1 MSSLA
6 ATDHPEAPLFSD
18 GLGERVVAADG
29 ATGELLQILRL
40 RPALTA
46 VPSFEFALRERT
58 ARLANFRHAYYVRVR
73 RVDRAMAPNA
83 ALALVSDHM
92 EGTRLSD
99 ILRVASDKQLQL
111 DVNAALCLIRQL
123 VPAIAVLHENARDV
137 AHGLIAPE
145 RLLVTPNARLVIVEH
160 VLGAAIEQLQFGR
173 DRLWQDFRVAMPP
186 SAGLPRFDHR
196 CDVIGM
202 GLVSLA
208 LILGRPLDADEFP
221 RAIPDLLNIARERT
235 ALGDQQPL
243 SQPLRTWLSRALQL
257 DPRRSFAS
265 ATEALAALD
274 EVVSDEGMYVA
285 APVALETF
293 LSRYIASLLEP
304 PAPVAE
310 PSAAAPRPVQDL
322 SSALDS
328 LSEPDEPFTIS
339 TGRNAYAEPVMPPRA
354 YGDPIIAPSQEAPVN
369 RYEDPLAD
377 DFDEPVWPRYEA
389 DRREVD
395 ARDEPSKPFSGPSE
409 PPTPAYAAPEFPPTP
424 PYVAPEPVKATYV
437 APEPSK
443 PAYAAT
449 EPATYVAPEPP
460 KPAPRDLT
468 ELLGP
473 EPLPLAQSGGAP
485 GKPHFDSEPPF
496 TAAAP
501 RAASEKRRFGK
512 VPMIAAA
519 LVVLATAGI
528 VSMKFLGGGK
538 VAAPTTGSLAVQSN
552 PSGVPVFVDGVE
564 HGMTPARVSLTAGSH
579 ILELRG
585 RGIPRV
591 IPVTVTAGAEVSQ
604 YLEFAEAPVT
614 GQLAVQSEPAGAKVI
629 VDGTDRGISPVTI
642 SDLSPGEHR
651 VELQADGVT
660 ARHTVTVQA
669 GGTASLVVPIGATSQ
684 GGPVSGWVA
693 VRAAFS
699 MEIREQGRLLG
710 STDADRIM
718 MAAGRH
724 ELEFVNEALGYHATR
739 VVQVTPGK
747 VSSVGLDLPQ
757 GVVNLNASPWA
768 EVWIDGKR
776 VGETPIGNLAVPI
789 GPHEILFRH
798 PQLGEKHHSISVTLS
813 APVRLSVD
821 MK

>member
-18 GLGERVVAADG
+18 GLGERVVVADG

-40 RPALTA
+40 RPELTA

-58 ARLANFRHAYYVRVR
+58 ARLANFRHGYYARVR
-73 RVDRAMAPNA
+73 RVDRAMAPHA

-99 ILRVASDKQLQL
+99 ILRVAADKQLQL
-111 DVNAALCLIRQL
+111 DINAALCLIRQL
-123 VPAIAVLHENARDV
+123 VPAVAVLHENARDV

-173 DRLWQDFRVAMPP
+173 ERVWQEFRVAMPP
-186 SAGLPRFDHR
+186 SAGVPRFDHR

-202 GLVSLA
+202 GLVALA
-208 LILGRPLDADEFP
+208 LILGRPLEADEFP
-221 RAIPDLLNIARERT
+221 HAIPDLLNIARERT
-235 ALGDQQPL
+235 ALGDQRPL
-243 SQPLRTWLSRALQL
+243 SQPLRSWLARALQL

-265 ATEALAALD
+265 APEAMAALD

-293 LSRYIASLLEP
+293 LSRYIGSLLEP
-304 PAPVAE
+304 PAPPAPVME
-310 PSAAAPRPVQDL
+310 PPARVEMPSAAPRPVQDL
-322 SSALDS
+322 SAALDS
-328 LSEPDEPFTIS
+328 LSEPDDPITLT
-339 TGRNAYAEPVMPPRA
+339 TGRAAYDEPL
-354 YGDPIIAPSQEAPVN
+354 IAPRQEAPPSF
-369 RYEDPLAD
+369 RYEDPTPVR
-377 DFDEPVWPRYEA
+377 FEEPVWPRYEERA
-389 DRREVD
+389 H
-395 ARDEPSKPFSGPSE
+395 EPVAPHHEE
-409 PPTPAYAAPEFPPTP
+409 PPAPRYEAPKPA
-424 PYVAPEPVKATYV
+424 YVAPAPAKPAYV
-437 APEPSK
+437 AP
-443 PAYAAT
+443 AA
-449 EPATYVAPEPP
+449 ERPQASYGAPEPP

-473 EPLPLAQSGGAP
+473 EPLPIAQSVGAARP
-485 GKPHFDSEPPF
+485 LFDAGAPF
-496 TAAAP
+496 TAAATQAT
-501 RAASEKRRFGK
+501 AAKRPLGK
-512 VPMIAAA
+512 TAAIIAAM
-519 LVVLATAGI
+519 VVLAVAAV
-528 VSMKFLGGGK
+528 VSMKFTGGARPI
-538 VAAPTTGSLAVQSN
+538 AAPSSGSLAVQSN
-552 PSGVPVFVDGVE
+552 PSGLPVFVDGVE
-564 HGMTPARVSLTAGSH
+564 HGKTPARISLSAGSH

-585 RGIPRV
+585 RGVPRV

-604 YLEFAEAPVT
+604 YLEFAETPAT

-629 VDGTDRGISPVTI
+629 VDGTERGVAPVTI
-642 SDLSPGEHR
+642 SDLAPGEHR
-651 VELQADGVT
+651 VELLADGVT
-660 ARHTVTVQA
+660 AKHTVTVQA
-669 GGTASLVVPIGATSQ
+669 GGAASLVVPIGAASA
-684 GGPVSGWVA
+684 GGPVSGWVSVKA
-693 VRAAFS
+693 PFS

-710 STDADRIM
+710 SNDADRMM

-724 ELEFVNEALGYHATR
+724 ELDFVNDALGYHSTR
-739 VVQVTPGK
+739 VVQVAPGK
-747 VSSVGLDLPQ
+747 VTTISLELPQ

-776 VGETPIGNLAVPI
+776 VGDTPIGNLAVSI
-789 GPHEILFRH
+789 GPHDVLFKH